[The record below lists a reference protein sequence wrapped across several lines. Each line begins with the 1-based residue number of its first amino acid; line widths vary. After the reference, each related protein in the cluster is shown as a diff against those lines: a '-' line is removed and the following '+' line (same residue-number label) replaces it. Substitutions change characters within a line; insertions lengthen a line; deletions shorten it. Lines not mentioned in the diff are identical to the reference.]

1 MSATQ
6 RVIIVGG
13 GPNLLQ
19 EIDNGGNVLSR
30 YTQGAYVD
38 ELLSELRSG
47 TASYYEEDG
56 RDPSLLSAIRQAH
69 LRTLIRTIRFGK
81 LTASTGTIVNPFQYT
96 RPATSHASVG
106 GARFSFRPVLS
117 CGMISRRGVSW
128 KKDSALC
135 LRY

>member
-19 EIDNGGNVLSR
+19 EIDNSGNVLSR

-56 RDPSLLSAIRQAH
+56 LGSVTSPSNSAGA
-69 LRTLIRTIRFGK
+69 LANT
-81 LTASTGTIVNPFQYT
+81 YT
-96 RPATSHASVG
+96 YD
-106 GARFSFRPVLS
+106 SFR
-117 CGMISRRGVSW
+117 
-128 KKDSALC
+128 
-135 LRY
+135 